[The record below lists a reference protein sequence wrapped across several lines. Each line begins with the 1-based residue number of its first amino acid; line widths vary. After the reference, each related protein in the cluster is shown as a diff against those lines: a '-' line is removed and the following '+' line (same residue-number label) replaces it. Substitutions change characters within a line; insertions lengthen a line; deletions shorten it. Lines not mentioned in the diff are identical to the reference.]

1 MRKTPTRIAAVAG
14 LLLLGLLIVA
24 VGGWGVLAIMFSGP
38 RDDTLRNGLAA
49 AFALISLTTLIAL
62 ALRRWRRRALG
73 SYLVVL
79 VVLGVWWHGIEPSNQ
94 RDWLADVAE
103 LPHATIEGDII
114 TVHNIRNF
122 EYRSETDYT
131 PAWYDKRFDLRKLRG
146 VDLVAVLVMFCFQ
159 IFRPFLNLM
168 LWSLIMAITLYPLH
182 LRLRGKLGD
191 NEGRTAT
198 LLVVIAIAIL
208 MVPIYL
214 LGASL
219 ADSVEQALTTVR
231 SGNFQIRPP
240 AESVAGW
247 PLVGKPLHAFWL
259 QASTD
264 LTGAAQ
270 KFTPQIK
277 ELTITLLG
285 KLAGLGMG
293 LLVFIVALLIAG
305 IFMAYGE
312 SGRRSAVEIASRLSG
327 PERGPQITELCT
339 ATIRAVAQGVVGIAF
354 IQMLLIGVAFVLKG
368 IPGAGLLALA
378 VLLLGIM
385 QLPATLITVPVIAF
399 VITTEGATTA
409 TIVFSVYVFIAGLAD
424 NVLKPLLL
432 GRGVNVPMPVVLI
445 GALGGMVTNGVIGL
459 FIGPVVLAVGYQ
471 LFWQWVRDRPQGGK
485 PGSQ

>member
-1 MRKTPTRIAAVAG
+1 MLPTSDKALSRGLLDVLIRAG
-14 LLLLGLLIVA
+14 LI
-24 VGGWGVLAIMFSGP
+24 
-38 RDDTLRNGLAA
+38 
-49 AFALISLTTLIAL
+49 
-62 ALRRWRRRALG
+62 
-73 SYLVVL
+73 
-79 VVLGVWWHGIEPSNQ
+79 
-94 RDWLADVAE
+94 
-103 LPHATIEGDII
+103 
-114 TVHNIRNF
+114 
-122 EYRSETDYT
+122 
-131 PAWYDKRFDLRKLRG
+131 
-146 VDLVAVLVMFCFQ
+146 AVLVMFCFQ

-182 LRLRGKLGD
+182 LRLRGKLGN

-198 LLVVIAIAIL
+198 LIVVIAIAIL

-219 ADSVEQALTTVR
+219 ADSVEQALATVKGG
-231 SGNFQIRPP
+231 SFHIPPP
-240 AESVAGW
+240 AESIAGW

-264 LTGAAQ
+264 LTGVAQ
-270 KFTPQIK
+270 KFTPQIR
-277 ELTITLLG
+277 ELSITLLG
-285 KLAGLGMG
+285 KLAGLGLG
-293 LLVFIVALLIAG
+293 LLVFIVALMIAG

-312 SGRRSAVEIASRLSG
+312 GGSRSAVEIASRLSG
-327 PERGPQITELCT
+327 PDKGAQITELCT

-385 QLPATLITVPVIAF
+385 QLPATLITIPVIVYVF
-399 VITTEGATTA
+399 STEGASTA

-432 GRGVNVPMPVVLI
+432 GRGVDVPMPVVLI

-471 LFWQWVRDRPQGGK
+471 LFWQWVRDRPQAGE
-485 PGSQ
+485 PDSQQP